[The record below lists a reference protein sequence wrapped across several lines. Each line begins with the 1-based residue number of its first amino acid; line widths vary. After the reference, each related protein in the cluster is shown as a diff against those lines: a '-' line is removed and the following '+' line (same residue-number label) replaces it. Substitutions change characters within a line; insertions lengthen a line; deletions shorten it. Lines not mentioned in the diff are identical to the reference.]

1 MQVKKM
7 SENEKRELDKI
18 VEKNYGAEIDLSS
31 FDCYINNRNEIY
43 IVSKS
48 VDERLISIA
57 SYVGM
62 YFGRLKR
69 NEKIQLSVEGSQ
81 IVGRLANK
89 NIAIVDDENISR
101 YMEGLECK
109 WNELVNCEV
118 NNFVLI
124 KNGNDFFGSGILRE
138 DKIESLAPKARRI
151 MKTMRRV

>member
-7 SENEKRELDKI
+7 SENEKKEIEKI
-18 VEKNYGAEIDLSS
+18 VEKNYGAKLDLSN

-48 VDERLISIA
+48 VDERLIPIA
-57 SYVGM
+57 SYAGM

-81 IVGRLANK
+81 FVGKLANK

-109 WNELVNCEV
+109 WSKLINCEV

-124 KNGNDFFGSGILRE
+124 KNENDFFGSGILRE
-138 DKIESLAPKARRI
+138 DKIESLVPKARRI
-151 MKTMRRV
+151 MKSIRKI

>member
-1 MQVKKM
+1 MQAKKM
-7 SENEKRELDKI
+7 SENEKKELERI
-18 VEKNYGAEIDLSS
+18 VEKNYGAKIDLSS
-31 FDCYINNRNEIY
+31 FDYYINNRNEIY

-48 VDERLISIA
+48 IDERLISIA

-81 IVGRLANK
+81 IVGKQANK
-89 NIAIVDDENISR
+89 NIAIVDDENLSR
-101 YMEGLECK
+101 YIEGLECK
-109 WNELVNCEV
+109 WSELINCET

-138 DKIESLAPKARRI
+138 DKIESLVPKARRI
-151 MKTMRRV
+151 MKTMRKV

>member
-7 SENEKRELDKI
+7 SENEKKDIEKI
-18 VEKNYGAEIDLSS
+18 VEKNYGAKLDLSS

-48 VDERLISIA
+48 VDEKLISIA
-57 SYVGM
+57 SFVGM

-81 IVGRLANK
+81 FVGKLANK

-109 WNELVNCEV
+109 WSELINCEV

-124 KNGNDFFGSGILRE
+124 KNENDFFGSGILRE
-138 DKIESLAPKARRI
+138 DKIESLVPKARRI
-151 MKTMRRV
+151 MKMMRKV

>member
-7 SENEKRELDKI
+7 SENEKREIERI
-18 VEKNYGAEIDLSS
+18 VEKNYGAKIDLSS

-43 IVSKS
+43 FVSKS
-48 VDERLISIA
+48 VKERLISIA
-57 SYVGM
+57 SFVGV

-81 IVGRLANK
+81 IVGKLASR

-109 WNELVNCEV
+109 WSELINCEV

-138 DKIESLAPKARRI
+138 DKIENLVPKARRI
-151 MKTMRRV
+151 MKTIRKV

>member
-1 MQVKKM
+1 MQAKKM
-7 SENEKRELDKI
+7 SENEKRGLEKI
-18 VEKNYGAEIDLSS
+18 IEKNYGTKIDLSS

-48 VDERLISIA
+48 VDEKLISIA

-89 NIAIVDDENISR
+89 NIAIVDDEDISR

-138 DKIESLAPKARRI
+138 DKIESLVPKARRI
-151 MKTMRRV
+151 MKTMRKV

>member
-1 MQVKKM
+1 MQAKKM
-7 SENEKRELDKI
+7 SENEKREI
-18 VEKNYGAEIDLSS
+18 ERVIEKNYGAKIDLSG
-31 FDCYINNRNEIY
+31 FDYYINNRNEIY

-48 VDERLISIA
+48 VDERLIPIA

-124 KNGNDFFGSGILRE
+124 KNENDFFGSGILRE
-138 DKIESLAPKARRI
+138 DKIESLISKARRI
-151 MKTMRRV
+151 MKTMRKV

>member
-1 MQVKKM
+1 MQAKKM
-7 SENEKRELDKI
+7 SENEKKELERI
-18 VEKNYGAEIDLSS
+18 VEKNYGAKIDLSN
-31 FDCYINNRNEIY
+31 FDYYINNRNEIY

-48 VDERLISIA
+48 IDERLISIA

-81 IVGRLANK
+81 IVGKQANK
-89 NIAIVDDENISR
+89 NIAIVDDENLSR
-101 YMEGLECK
+101 YIEGLECK
-109 WNELVNCEV
+109 WSELINCET

-138 DKIESLAPKARRI
+138 DKIESLVPKARRI
-151 MKTMRRV
+151 MKTMRKV

>member
-1 MQVKKM
+1 MQAKKM
-7 SENEKRELDKI
+7 SENEKRELEKI
-18 VEKNYGAEIDLSS
+18 VEKNYGAKLDLSS

-48 VDERLISIA
+48 VDERLIPIA

-89 NIAIVDDENISR
+89 NIAVVDDENISR

-109 WNELVNCEV
+109 WSKLINCEV

-124 KNGNDFFGSGILRE
+124 KNENDFFGSGILRE
-138 DKIESLAPKARRI
+138 DKIESLVPKARRI
-151 MKTMRRV
+151 MKTMRKV

>member
-7 SENEKRELDKI
+7 SENEKKEIEKI
-18 VEKNYGAEIDLSS
+18 VEKNYGAKLDLSS

-48 VDERLISIA
+48 VDERLIPIA

-89 NIAIVDDENISR
+89 NIAIVDDENTSR
-101 YMEGLECK
+101 YMEGFEFK
-109 WNELVNCEV
+109 WSTLINCEV

-124 KNGNDFFGSGILRE
+124 KNENDFLGSGILRE
-138 DKIESLAPKARRI
+138 DKIESLVPKARRI
-151 MKTMRRV
+151 MKTMRKV

>member
-1 MQVKKM
+1 MQAKKM
-7 SENEKRELDKI
+7 SENEKKELEKI
-18 VEKNYGAEIDLSS
+18 IEKNYGAKIDLSS

-48 VDERLISIA
+48 VDEKLISIA

-109 WNELVNCEV
+109 WSELVNCEV

-138 DKIESLAPKARRI
+138 DKIESLVPKARRI
-151 MKTMRRV
+151 MKTMRKV

>member
-7 SENEKRELDKI
+7 SENEKREIERI
-18 VEKNYGAEIDLSS
+18 VEKNYGAKIDLSS

-43 IVSKS
+43 FVSKS
-48 VDERLISIA
+48 VKERLISIA
-57 SYVGM
+57 SFVGV

-69 NEKIQLSVEGSQ
+69 NEKIQLSVEGNQ
-81 IVGRLANK
+81 IVGKLASR

-109 WNELVNCEV
+109 WSELINCEV

-138 DKIESLAPKARRI
+138 DKIENLVPKARRI
-151 MKTMRRV
+151 MKTIRKV

>member
-1 MQVKKM
+1 MQAKKM
-7 SENEKRELDKI
+7 SENEKREIERI
-18 VEKNYGAEIDLSS
+18 VEKNYGAKIDLSGL
-31 FDCYINNRNEIY
+31 DCYINNRNEIY

-57 SYVGM
+57 SYIGM

-69 NEKIQLSVEGSQ
+69 NEKIQPSVEGSQ

-109 WNELVNCEV
+109 WVNLINCEV

-138 DKIESLAPKARRI
+138 DKIESLVPKARRI
-151 MKTMRRV
+151 MKTMRKV

>member
-1 MQVKKM
+1 MQARKM
-7 SENEKRELDKI
+7 SESEKKEIEKI
-18 VEKNYGAEIDLSS
+18 LEKNYGAKLDFSS

-48 VDERLISIA
+48 VYERLIPIA

-109 WNELVNCEV
+109 WSELVNCEV
-118 NNFVLI
+118 NNFVII
-124 KNGNDFFGSGILRE
+124 KNGNDFFGCGILRE
-138 DKIESLAPKARRI
+138 DKIESLVPKARRI
-151 MKTMRRV
+151 MKTMRKV

>member
-7 SENEKRELDKI
+7 SENEKKEIEKI
-18 VEKNYGAEIDLSS
+18 VEKNYGAKLDLSS

-48 VDERLISIA
+48 VDERLIPIA
-57 SYVGM
+57 SYVGI

-109 WNELVNCEV
+109 WSELVNCEV
-118 NNFVLI
+118 NNFVII

-138 DKIESLAPKARRI
+138 DKIESLVPKARRI
-151 MKTMRRV
+151 MKTMRKV